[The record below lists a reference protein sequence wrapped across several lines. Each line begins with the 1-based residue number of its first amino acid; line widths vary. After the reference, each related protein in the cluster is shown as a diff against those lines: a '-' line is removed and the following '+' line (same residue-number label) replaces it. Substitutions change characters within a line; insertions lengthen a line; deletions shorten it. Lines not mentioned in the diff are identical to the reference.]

1 MMTKSFREKVSGAL
15 LAGAVSVILSSI
27 GAYMTVSRAQTN
39 HETRLTAVEA
49 SQKDDRVNGKQELR
63 ESEQRIRQ
71 DLIEIKSDL
80 KEIRSA
86 QQRLVERM
94 ADQNGK

>member
-1 MMTKSFREKVSGAL
+1 MMTKSFKEKVAGAL
-15 LAGAVSVILSSI
+15 LAGAVSVILSSV

-49 SQKDDRVNGKQELR
+49 AQKDDRANSKQDLR

-71 DLIEIKSDL
+71 DLTEIKSDL
-80 KEIRSA
+80 KEIRNA
-86 QQRLVERM
+86 QQRLTERM
-94 ADQNGK
+94 VDRK

>member
-1 MMTKSFREKVSGAL
+1 MMSKSLKEKVAGAL
-15 LAGAVSVILSSI
+15 LAGIVSVILSTV

-49 SQKDDRVNGKQELR
+49 SQKDDRANSKQDLR

-71 DLIEIKSDL
+71 DLTDIKSDL
-80 KEIRSA
+80 KGIRLWQERMA
-86 QQRLVERM
+86 ERM
-94 ADQNGK
+94 ADRK